1 MSKQVRLGI
10 IATRRDIFSKEDAIL
25 WKQRLLQHVK
35 QIGIDYVDIDDIN
48 QEGLLYDENDVAKI
62 VKKMKNEEVDALF
75 FPHCNFG
82 SEDLVAKVARSFEL
96 PILLWGPKDEAP
108 LPDGTRLRDSQCGLF
123 ATGKILRRFQRKFT
137 YLTSCTL
144 SDPQFDKGL
153 RRFLATANIVK
164 QVKGLT
170 ILQISTRP
178 ANFWTMM
185 VNEGELLEKF
195 DVRIHPIS
203 LVEVQQEMKRIETQE
218 EANLEETIAYMKDH
232 MIIDVA
238 MEDVRKS
245 AALKL
250 AIQALAKR
258 YQCKAAAIQCWNAM
272 QDALGL
278 FPCVANALLSDEG
291 FPVTCETDI
300 HGAITAIIA
309 QAASISNQIPF
320 FADWTIPHPT
330 NPNGELLQ
338 HCGPWAISLMKQTP
352 RFGAPFAFHHSH
364 PGSLHGEIKG
374 GDMSI
379 LRFDG
384 DNGEYKLLLGHAKG
398 IQGPYN
404 QGTYVWIEVEN
415 LKRLE
420 DTLVCGPYVHHC
432 VGIHEDILPQVYEA
446 CKYLEF
452 VEPDFYDT
460 IEEEIRAII
469 RGEENDIT
477 NRR

>member
-1 MSKQVRLGI
+1 MKGNVTLGVV
-10 IATRRDIFSKEDAIL
+10 ATRRDIFSREDALLFKQKIL
-25 WKQRLLQHVK
+25 DKLTELQV
-35 QIGIDYVDIDDIN
+35 DYVDIDDIN
-48 QEGLLYDENDVAKI
+48 EEGLLFDEDDVEN
-62 VKKMKNEEVDALF
+62 VVEKMKQHHIDALF

-82 SEDLVAKVARSFEL
+82 SEDLVAKVARRFDV

-108 LPDGTRLRDSQCGLF
+108 LADGSRLRDSQCGLF

-137 YLTSCTL
+137 YLTSCRV
-144 SDPQFDKGL
+144 DDMQFTNGIQ
-153 RRFLATANIVK
+153 RFLATANIVK
-164 QVKGLT
+164 QMRGLT

-195 DVRIHPIS
+195 DIRIHPVT
-203 LVEVQQEMKRIETQE
+203 LTEVRNEMDRIINEDGAALHDTIRYIET
-218 EANLEETIAYMKDH
+218 H
-232 MIIDVA
+232 MIIDVKA
-238 MEDVRKS
+238 DDVKQT

-250 AIQALAKR
+250 AITALAE
-258 YQCKAAAIQCWNAM
+258 QFHCKAAAIQCWNAM

-300 HGAITAIIA
+300 HGAITSIIA
-309 QAASISNQIPF
+309 QAASLEHHIPF
-320 FADWTIPHPT
+320 FADWTVPHPE

-338 HCGPWAISLMKQTP
+338 HCGPWAISLMKEKP
-352 RFGAPFAFHHSH
+352 HFGSPFAFHHSH
-364 PGSLHGEIKG
+364 PGALHGEIVG

-384 DNGEYKLLLGHAKG
+384 DNGEYKLLLGRAKG
-398 IQGPYN
+398 IEGLFN

-420 DTLVCGPYVHHC
+420 DKLVCGPYVHHC

-446 CKYLEF
+446 CKYLTY

-460 IEEEIRAII
+460 IEEEIKAII
-469 RGEENDIT
+469 RGE
-477 NRR
+477 